1 MKSMKD
7 SRVFV
12 DTNIFLYA
20 SLEDNFQQGKRTRA
34 INLLK
39 GLSGKIVFINTQVLH
54 EFYSVMLR
62 HGASDEAIQE
72 LLDAIIAE
80 TKVSVIKVNTVK
92 RCWDM
97 RLKYRYNYWD
107 CLILASALENDCGIL
122 YTEDL
127 QHGQI
132 IEKSLNIVNPFLS

>member
-1 MKSMKD
+1 MKD

-54 EFYSVMLR
+54 EFYGVMLR

-72 LLDAIIAE
+72 LLDA
-80 TKVSVIKVNTVK
+80 KQRSP
-92 RCWDM
+92 
-97 RLKYRYNYWD
+97 
-107 CLILASALENDCGIL
+107 
-122 YTEDL
+122 
-127 QHGQI
+127 
-132 IEKSLNIVNPFLS
+132 SLR

>member
-1 MKSMKD
+1 MND
-7 SRVFV
+7 NRVFI

-20 SLEDNFQQGKRTRA
+20 ALEDDFQQGKRTGA

-39 GLSGKIVFINTQVLH
+39 GLYGKTVYINTQVLH

-62 HGASDEAIQE
+62 NGASDEAICNQ
-72 LLDAIIAE
+72 LNAIIGE
-80 TKVSVIKVNTVK
+80 TKVAVIKVKTV
-92 RCWDM
+92 RQCWDI

-132 IEKSLNIVNPFLS
+132 IEKSLQIVNPFVI

>member
-1 MKSMKD
+1 MKSMND
-7 SRVFV
+7 NRVFV

-20 SLEDNFQQGKRTRA
+20 ALEDDFQQGKRTGA
-34 INLLK
+34 VNLLK
-39 GLSGKIVFINTQVLH
+39 GFSDKIVYINTQVLH

-62 HGASDEAIQE
+62 HGVSDEAIHE
-72 LLDAIIAE
+72 LLNAIIGE

-107 CLILASALENDCGIL
+107 CLIMASALENDCGIL
-122 YTEDL
+122 YAEDL

-132 IEKSLNIVNPFLS
+132 IEKSPMIVNPFVS

>member
-1 MKSMKD
+1 MKD

-54 EFYSVMLR
+54 EFYGVMLR

-132 IEKSLNIVNPFLS
+132 IEKSLRIVNPFVS

>member
-1 MKSMKD
+1 MND
-7 SRVFV
+7 SRGFV

-20 SLEDNFQQGKRTRA
+20 ALEDDFQQGKRTGA
-34 INLLK
+34 VNLLK
-39 GLSGKIVFINTQVLH
+39 GFSDKIVYINTQVLN

-62 HGASDEAIQE
+62 HGASDEAIRDR
-72 LLDAIIAE
+72 LNVIIGE
-80 TKVSVIKVNTVK
+80 TKVSVIRISTVK

-132 IEKSLNIVNPFLS
+132 IEKSLKIFNPFVS

>member
-54 EFYSVMLR
+54 EFYGVMLR

-132 IEKSLNIVNPFLS
+132 IEKSLRIVNPFVS

>member
-1 MKSMKD
+1 MND

-20 SLEDNFQQGKRTRA
+20 ALEDDFQQGKRTGA
-34 INLLK
+34 VNLLK
-39 GLSGKIVFINTQVLH
+39 GLSDKIVYINTQVLH
-54 EFYSVMLR
+54 EFYNVMLR
-62 HGASDEAIQE
+62 HGASDEAIHDR
-72 LLDAIIAE
+72 LNAIIGE
-80 TKVSVIKVNTVK
+80 TKVSVIKVKTVK

-97 RLKYRYNYWD
+97 RLTYRYNYWD

-132 IEKSLNIVNPFLS
+132 IDKSLKIVNPFVS

>member
-1 MKSMKD
+1 MSD
-7 SRVFV
+7 DRVFV

-20 SLEDNFQQGKRTRA
+20 ALEDDFQRNKRDRA
-34 INLLK
+34 VNLLK
-39 GLSGKIVFINTQVLH
+39 SFSDRIVYINTQVLN

-62 HGASDEAIQE
+62 HGASDQAIHDQ
-72 LLDAIIAE
+72 LNAIMAE
-80 TKVSVIKVNTVK
+80 TKISLIKVNTLK
-92 RCWDM
+92 LCWSL

-107 CLILASALENDCGIL
+107 CLILASSLENKCGIL

-132 IEKSLNIVNPFLS
+132 IEKSLKIANPFVS